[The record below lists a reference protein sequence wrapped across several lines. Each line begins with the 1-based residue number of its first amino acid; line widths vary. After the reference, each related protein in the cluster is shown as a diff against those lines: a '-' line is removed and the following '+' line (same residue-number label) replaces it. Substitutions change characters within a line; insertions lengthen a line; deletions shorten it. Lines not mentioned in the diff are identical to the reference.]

1 MAQKA
6 SSSPQ
11 KNAEAK
17 AEDFAP
23 DPAEALPD
31 PSDVPSAPKASAKLP
46 VYDEEAKLRAIAE
59 VRQSVDVLSDTP
71 SGYALKKLG
80 NLDGEDVDHGVPG
93 ASQAALDHG
102 NAYQRLKSAVRWG
115 YVVPGDDDK

>member
-1 MAQKA
+1 MPEKA
-6 SSSPQ
+6 SSSPK

-31 PSDVPSAPKASAKLP
+31 PADVGSAPKASSKLP
-46 VYDEEAKLRAIAE
+46 VYDEEEKLRKIAE
-59 VRQSVDVLSDTP
+59 IRQSVDVLSDTP

-80 NLDGEDVDHGVPG
+80 NLDGEDVDMGDESDRDAAREHGE
-93 ASQAALDHG
+93 
-102 NAYQRLKSAVRWG
+102 AYSRLKSAVRWG
-115 YVVPGDDDK
+115 TVVPED